1 MKERKKT
8 CLMSKKTIK
17 KEILKYSNIHLFEKR
32 ERNYS
37 SEKTSNFKTQV
48 TYKIN
53 KIIKKNKK
61 MNLTNE
67 TNLAPFHQTMT
78 SFYSLDK
85 SSSVLPLLDLDYF
98 KTSNSK
104 NKLRKQKT
112 HLFKKN
118 NNILNKTDNKNKT
131 SINFYLTGTPEIR
144 KTKKLTYFIDNEKD
158 NKNNNNEIKKDIDIE
173 TLIQIKNAS
182 NQNHIFNKISNQLK
196 LKKRM
201 KGFSEHNS
209 YIKTD
214 INSNNLES
222 TLEEQ
227 ERNSIINTKISKYNH
242 YKNPGI
248 NDFIEKTQDLKLNSY
263 TSNIKKERII
273 RLEEGYYNQIE
284 FYQDTINSLQFA
296 KKLLE
301 VNFVNKIA
309 DYTRFLMSKRERE
322 IVKNSNLL
330 QEIITHR
337 KDIDRVNNK
346 IKKIEMEKNNII
358 RWIYFQLQ
366 IKEKKLVLPTQY
378 ITIIENWGQKRVS
391 LRKSTR
397 RDDLKDRS
405 KSRKKSIRRPSYY
418 QFDSFG
424 FGNKESN
431 SSSISSAANEK
442 RDDLKDYRNIYNY
455 RSNLIFK
462 TPEDFQEALANLEKE
477 DINLIYYNNDLNEEL
492 FELKKELELTMKMKD
507 SIEEFN
513 KLLLS
518 KQRQLNNLK
527 ILVEKKTQLIATIK
541 KSEDKLI
548 DLSKEKDYKRA
559 ICLKKDRKGNIDDKK
574 TNIAD
579 SSTSNELSVEKKN
592 NLIDKNKLLL
602 YKKINVIFE
611 GCKIV
616 NNKLRYS
623 YFIIHLV
630 TKKIISKEK
639 EMLLKLEFIEQSI
652 DYLISKF
659 NFYLNKDEESK
670 ELIKK
675 IKNDIEKEHKM
686 NKAKI
691 QKMIDLERIK
701 LLKEK
706 VEKKSNKIY
715 FLKSR
720 KLDLYKFK
728 LNKEKKMVDNDANRI
743 PTIQD
748 YLYDEK

>member
-1 MKERKKT
+1 MKVRKKT
-8 CLMSKKTIK
+8 TLMSKKSIK
-17 KEILKYSNIHLFEKR
+17 KEILKYSNINLFEKR

-37 SEKTSNFKTQV
+37 SEKTSNFKTQT
-48 TYKIN
+48 TYKIS

-61 MNLTNE
+61 INLTNE

-98 KTSNSK
+98 KINNSK

-112 HLFKKN
+112 HLFKKSN
-118 NNILNKTDNKNKT
+118 NLNKTDNPNKT

-144 KTKKLTYFIDNEKD
+144 KIKKLTYFIDKDKDKD
-158 NKNNNNEIKKDIDIE
+158 NKKDNNEIKKDIDIE
-173 TLIQIKNAS
+173 TLILIKNIS
-182 NQNHIFNKISNQLK
+182 NQKHIFNKISNQLK
-196 LKKRM
+196 LRKRM
-201 KGFSEHNS
+201 KGNTQHNS

-214 INSNNLES
+214 INNSNLEPS
-222 TLEEQ
+222 LEEQ
-227 ERNSIINTKISKYNH
+227 ERNSIINTKISKYSH

-263 TSNIKKERII
+263 TSNIQKERII

-296 KKLLE
+296 KRLLD

-330 QEIITHR
+330 QEIINYR
-337 KDIDRVNNK
+337 KEIDRVNNK
-346 IKKIEMEKNNII
+346 IKKIEMEKNSII
-358 RWIYFQLQ
+358 KWIYFQLQ
-366 IKEKKLVLPTQY
+366 IKEKKLVLPSQY

-391 LRKSTR
+391 IRKSTR
-397 RDDLKDRS
+397 RDDIKDRS
-405 KSRKKSIRRPSYY
+405 KTRKKSIRRPSYY

-424 FGNKESN
+424 YGSKESN
-431 SSSISSAANEK
+431 SSSISSTTNEK
-442 RDDLKDYRNIYNY
+442 REDYKNIYNY

-462 TPEDFQEALANLEKE
+462 TPEDFQEALSNLEKE
-477 DINLIYYNNDLNEEL
+477 DINLIYYKNGLNEEL
-492 FELKKELELTMKMKD
+492 FELKKELELTLKSKD

-518 KQRQLNNLK
+518 KQKKLNNLK
-527 ILVEKKTQLIATIK
+527 ILFEQKTQLIAIIK
-541 KSEDKLI
+541 KSEDNLV
-548 DLSKEKDYKRA
+548 DLSKEKDYKKT
-559 ICLKKDRKGNIDDKK
+559 ISLKKDRKGNIDDKK
-574 TNIAD
+574 TNIVD
-579 SSTSNELSVEKKN
+579 NSTSNELSVEKKN
-592 NLIDKNKLLL
+592 NFIDKNKLLL
-602 YKKINVIFE
+602 YKKINAIFE
-611 GCKIV
+611 GCKII
-616 NNKLRYS
+616 NNELRFS
-623 YFIIHLV
+623 SFILNLV

-670 ELIKK
+670 ELIKT

-686 NKAKI
+686 SKAKM

-728 LNKEKKMVDNDANRI
+728 LIKEKKVVDNDSNKI
-743 PTIQD
+743 PTILD

>member
-8 CLMSKKTIK
+8 VLMSKKTIK
-17 KEILKYSNIHLFEKR
+17 KEILKYSNINLFEKR

-37 SEKTSNFKTQV
+37 SEKTSNYKTQI
-48 TYKIN
+48 THKIN

-61 MNLTNE
+61 INVTNE

-85 SSSVLPLLDLDYF
+85 SSSILPLLDLDYF
-98 KTSNSK
+98 KMNNSK
-104 NKLRKQKT
+104 SKLRKQKT
-112 HLFKKN
+112 HFFKK
-118 NNILNKTDNKNKT
+118 NNILNKTDSSNKT

-144 KTKKLTYFIDNEKD
+144 KTKKLTYIIDKD
-158 NKNNNNEIKKDIDIE
+158 KENKKNNNEIKKDVDIE
-173 TLIQIKNAS
+173 TLILIKNSS
-182 NQNHIFNKISNQLK
+182 NHSNIFNKISDHLK
-196 LKKRM
+196 LKKKM
-201 KGFSEHNS
+201 KGNSEHNS

-214 INSNNLES
+214 INNTNFDSS
-222 TLEEQ
+222 LEER
-227 ERNSIINTKISKYNH
+227 ERNSIINTKISKYSH

-248 NDFIEKTQDLKLNSY
+248 NDFIKKTQDLKLNSY

-296 KKLLE
+296 KKLLD

-330 QEIITHR
+330 QEIINYR

-358 RWIYFQLQ
+358 KWIYFQLQ
-366 IKEKKLVLPTQY
+366 IKEKKLVLPSQY

-418 QFDSFG
+418 QFDILG
-424 FGNKESN
+424 FGNKESI
-431 SSSISSAANEK
+431 SSSISSTANEK
-442 RDDLKDYRNIYNY
+442 REDYKNIYNY
-455 RSNLIFK
+455 KSNLIFK
-462 TPEDFQEALANLEKE
+462 TPEDFQEALANLEKD

-492 FELKKELELTMKMKD
+492 FELKKELELFLKSDD
-507 SIEEFN
+507 SIEGYN

-527 ILVEKKTQLIATIK
+527 ILVEQKTQLIATIK
-541 KSEDKLI
+541 KSEDNLV

-559 ICLKKDRKGNIDDKK
+559 ISLKKDKKGNIDDKK
-574 TNIAD
+574 TNTAD
-579 SSTSNELSVEKKN
+579 NSTSNELSIEKKN
-592 NLIDKNKLLL
+592 NFIDKNILLL
-602 YKKINVIFE
+602 YKKINVIFD
-611 GCKIV
+611 GCKII
-616 NNKLRYS
+616 NNELRYS
-623 YFIIHLV
+623 SLILNLI

-652 DYLISKF
+652 DYLISRF

-670 ELIKK
+670 ELIKT

-691 QKMIDLERIK
+691 QKTIDLERIK

-728 LNKEKKMVDNDANRI
+728 FNQEKKVVDNDSNKI
-743 PTIQD
+743 ITIQD